1 MPVWEPQ
8 CDLSCWEQVPAT
20 RLEVPAPPVSV
31 PMTSEPISTSPDATH
46 RPMPSGAPTRHDRGI
61 VVIALFKMLKA
72 VLLILAGAGM
82 LSLLRP
88 SAATEVQEWLA
99 QLTMLR
105 GQQLVQRALALLDAA
120 SPLKLTGV
128 GLASITYGVLFATE
142 GIGLWLEKRWA
153 EYLTIVATGS
163 FIPFELY
170 ELVRK
175 LTVVRAGA
183 LVANIAAVAYL
194 VYRLRHPVGVRRELR

>member
-1 MPVWEPQ
+1 
-8 CDLSCWEQVPAT
+8 
-20 RLEVPAPPVSV
+20 
-31 PMTSEPISTSPDATH
+31 MTSESISTSPDATH
-46 RPMPSGAPTRHDRGI
+46 RPMPTGAPARHDRGI

-72 VLLILAGAGM
+72 ILLVIVGAGM

-88 SAATEVQEWLA
+88 SAAAEVQEWLA
-99 QLTMLR
+99 RLTMAQ
-105 GQQLVQRALALLDAA
+105 GQQLVHRALVLIHAA
-120 SPLKLTGV
+120 SPLKIEGV
-128 GLASITYGVLFATE
+128 GLASIGYGLLFATE

-153 EYLTIVATGS
+153 EYLTIIATGS

-194 VYRLRHPVGVRRELR
+194 VYRLWHPVNVRQELR